1 MRKVKGRDETYV
13 ATARSAASSYSRVIP
28 VTQYANAVVFPN
40 LRTVMN
46 QLLDFILSD
55 RRLEIDFDRAPYK
68 SIVKALRSQN
78 NFVDLAYE
86 AILPEIRDF
95 QGKVIT
101 TQELHKIRLMQSSIL
116 TIWDDPYAGYLD
128 FVTHLYD
135 LDYLRPYIGQAG
147 IPRERLSQHHTAI
160 RNASERTLH
169 YWIIKIGHG
178 LRVANFI
185 RLWTMTFPANIDN
198 LVELVFENFLEMT
211 FCRAFQSLPSS
222 ILEDIFGPCP
232 ENNGHYSGMGLNVMP
247 PLLQGKKIAPMLRSR
262 FVKPIALSP
271 DPEIREWPSMRVSR
285 VEENSQRALPTRSH
299 MGKKECHEALHKAI
313 QQNSTL
319 EQSLPLPMEVQ
330 DWAQP
335 EEEIVEIETWFQT
348 ITTRLQEMNG
358 AAEVSYIRPVGS
370 CKAAIGVIIDNTTFH
385 EYSSGGAMVNL
396 PWGMQESGFSQSNS
410 LIWSYNLQSYV
421 QIPTSFQAAPPR
433 LADIRVLREA
443 TQALIRGS
451 HLGIV
456 IICGDRAEQVAIP
469 DDAESKRVEITLQG
483 RKYNVWV
490 EIQQSRIKRLFI
502 RSRQPLSRLWAT
514 QGRQAFDLTNVF
526 RFSSIMMDIKIFGG
540 FYESALSVSLI
551 VRKWTDERDN
561 GLPRAKPADL
571 EPILKVWLANRS
583 FQSHEDLDRLT
594 KAAGGS
600 LRYGVL
606 VLSLIQP
613 KEKHSTR
620 IRRIHPSI
628 QRRRGAIPRQV
639 IDDVKSLWTEL
650 AGEPGEPGFG
660 ESGAGQSGV
669 PSEEADDVDEHD
681 IEKAAEEF
689 GISKEPE
696 YVASGAIQDSEIS
709 DQDGLDRPAPCFDNR
724 LVWLLGTKYKGAR
737 SSENT
742 VRMYVRHMSIL
753 IPCKISEI
761 QNRDVWVKAEL
772 SPIGERH
779 PNMFAKTTIES
790 DPASRLAIRCS
801 FEDSYSGQTKVVYA
815 YSQTRS
821 MLCKANTLVD
831 ELNGDDFVEIC
842 QRPRRFMYVDHRC
855 TRQIEAHPQLRPFIG
870 GAYTDDNGE
879 VLFCS

>member
-1 MRKVKGRDETYV
+1 
-13 ATARSAASSYSRVIP
+13 
-28 VTQYANAVVFPN
+28 
-40 LRTVMN
+40 MN

-68 SIVKALRSQN
+68 SIVKALRGQN
-78 NFVDLAYE
+78 NFIDLTYE
-86 AILPEIRDF
+86 AILPEIKGF
-95 QGKVIT
+95 QGKLIT
-101 TQELHKIRLMQSSIL
+101 TQELHKIRLMQSSIS

-128 FVTHLYD
+128 FVTHVHD
-135 LDYLRPYIGQAG
+135 FDYLRPYVGQAG
-147 IPRERLSQHHTAI
+147 IPRDRLSQHHTAI
-160 RNASERTLH
+160 RNGSERTLH

-198 LVELVFENFLEMT
+198 L
-211 FCRAFQSLPSS
+211 
-222 ILEDIFGPCP
+222 
-232 ENNGHYSGMGLNVMP
+232 
-247 PLLQGKKIAPMLRSR
+247 
-262 FVKPIALSP
+262 
-271 DPEIREWPSMRVSR
+271 
-285 VEENSQRALPTRSH
+285 
-299 MGKKECHEALHKAI
+299 
-313 QQNSTL
+313 
-319 EQSLPLPMEVQ
+319 
-330 DWAQP
+330 AQ
-335 EEEIVEIETWFQT
+335 
-348 ITTRLQEMNG
+348 L
-358 AAEVSYIRPVGS
+358 
-370 CKAAIGVIIDNTTFH
+370 
-385 EYSSGGAMVNL
+385 
-396 PWGMQESGFSQSNS
+396 
-410 LIWSYNLQSYV
+410 
-421 QIPTSFQAAPPR
+421 SFQAAPPR

-451 HLGIV
+451 HLRIV

-514 QGRQAFDLTNVF
+514 QGRQAFDLTNIF

-620 IRRIHPSI
+620 VRRILPSI

-639 IDDVKSLWTEL
+639 IDDVKLLWTEL
-650 AGEPGEPGFG
+650 AG
-660 ESGAGQSGV
+660 ESGAGQSGA
-669 PSEEADDVDEHD
+669 PSEEADDVDEDD

-689 GISKEPE
+689 GISKQPE

-709 DQDGLDRPAPCFDNR
+709 DQDGLDRPTPCFDNR
-724 LVWLLGTKYKGAR
+724 LVWLLGTKYKGAK

-742 VRMYVRHMSIL
+742 VRM
-753 IPCKISEI
+753 EI
-761 QNRDVWVKAEL
+761 WIKAEL

-779 PNMFAKTTIES
+779 PNIFATMATAS

-801 FEDSYSGQTKVVYA
+801 FEDTYSGQTKVVYA
-815 YSQTRS
+815 HTPTRS

-842 QRPRRFMYVDHRC
+842 QRPRRFMETSTEGREESDAQE
-855 TRQIEAHPQLRPFIG
+855 TEINAHQ
-870 GAYTDDNGE
+870 D
-879 VLFCS
+879 

>member
-1 MRKVKGRDETYV
+1 
-13 ATARSAASSYSRVIP
+13 
-28 VTQYANAVVFPN
+28 
-40 LRTVMN
+40 
-46 QLLDFILSD
+46 
-55 RRLEIDFDRAPYK
+55 
-68 SIVKALRSQN
+68 
-78 NFVDLAYE
+78 
-86 AILPEIRDF
+86 
-95 QGKVIT
+95 
-101 TQELHKIRLMQSSIL
+101 
-116 TIWDDPYAGYLD
+116 
-128 FVTHLYD
+128 
-135 LDYLRPYIGQAG
+135 
-147 IPRERLSQHHTAI
+147 
-160 RNASERTLH
+160 
-169 YWIIKIGHG
+169 
-178 LRVANFI
+178 
-185 RLWTMTFPANIDN
+185 
-198 LVELVFENFLEMT
+198 
-211 FCRAFQSLPSS
+211 
-222 ILEDIFGPCP
+222 
-232 ENNGHYSGMGLNVMP
+232 
-247 PLLQGKKIAPMLRSR
+247 
-262 FVKPIALSP
+262 
-271 DPEIREWPSMRVSR
+271 
-285 VEENSQRALPTRSH
+285 

-313 QQNSTL
+313 QQNSHL
-319 EQSLPLPMEVQ
+319 EQSLPLSMEVD

-348 ITTRLQEMNG
+348 ITTRLQEMDG
-358 AAEVSYIRPVGS
+358 AAEDSYIRPVGS
-370 CKAAIGVIIDNTTFH
+370 CKAAIGVIMDNTPFH
-385 EYSSGGAMVNL
+385 EYSSGSATVNL
-396 PWGMQESGFSQSNS
+396 PWGMQESGFNQSNS

-421 QIPTSFQAAPPR
+421 QIPKSFQAAPPR

-451 HLGIV
+451 HLRIV

-490 EIQQSRIKRLFI
+490 EIQQSRIRRLFI
-502 RSRQPLSRLWAT
+502 RSRQPLSRLCAT

-551 VRKWTDERDN
+551 VRKWADERDN

-613 KEKHSTR
+613 KEKHPTR
-620 IRRIHPSI
+620 VRRILPSI

-650 AGEPGEPGFG
+650 AGQSGAGEPGAG
-660 ESGAGQSGV
+660 ESGAGESGAGESGA
-669 PSEEADDVDEHD
+669 PSEEADDVDEDD

-689 GISKEPE
+689 GISMEPE
-696 YVASGAIQDSEIS
+696 YIASGAIQDSEIS
-709 DQDGLDRPAPCFDNR
+709 DQDGLDGPIPPCFDNR
-724 LVWLLGTKYKGAR
+724 LVWLLGTKYKGVK

-742 VRMYVRHMSIL
+742 VRMYVRHMCIA

-761 QNRDVWVKAEL
+761 QNRDIWIKAEL

-779 PNMFAKTTIES
+779 PNMFATTATES

-801 FEDSYSGQTKVVYA
+801 FEDSYGQTKVVYA
-815 YSQTRS
+815 HTPTRS

-842 QRPRRFMYVDHRC
+842 QRPRRFMYVDRRC
-855 TRQIEAHPQLRPFIG
+855 TRQTEAHPKLRPFIG